1 MTLVRWDPVREISTL
16 SHRFG
21 SGSGAWSPAVDVFE
35 RGEDLVVHAELPGLK
50 FDEIDIRVENGN
62 LVLHGE
68 RKREDEVEDDKV
80 YRLERVYGTFTRSFT
95 LPTTVDTARIN
106 ATYTDGVLEIVL
118 PKAEEA
124 KSRKVEI
131 KVA

>member
-1 MTLVRWDPVREISTL
+1 MTLVRWDPVREISSL

-21 SGSGAWSPAVDVFE
+21 RGFSAWSPSVDVFE

-50 FDEIDIRVENGN
+50 SDEIDIRVENGN

-68 RKREDEVEDDKV
+68 RKRESEVEDDKV

-124 KSRKVEI
+124 KSRKVEV

>member
-21 SGSGAWSPAVDVFE
+21 SGFGAWSPAVDVFE

>member
-21 SGSGAWSPAVDVFE
+21 SGFGAWSPAVDVFE
-35 RGEDLVVHAELPGLK
+35 RGDDLVVHAELPGLK
-50 FDEIDIRVENGN
+50 SDEIDIRVENGN

-106 ATYTDGVLEIVL
+106 ATHTDGVLEIVL

-124 KSRKVEI
+124 KSRKVEV